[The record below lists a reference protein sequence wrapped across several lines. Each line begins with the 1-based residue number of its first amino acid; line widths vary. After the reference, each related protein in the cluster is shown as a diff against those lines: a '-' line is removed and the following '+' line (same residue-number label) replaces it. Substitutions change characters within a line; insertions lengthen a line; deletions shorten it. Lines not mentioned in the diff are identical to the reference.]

1 MTVQGVLN
9 SGRLTRSPN
18 IETVGLADVDHLLSV
33 FRYTGTDDAE
43 VVLEFTPR
51 CMAIDEGAPAGY
63 HLTSAYQPLA
73 HGFSSRSE
81 RHQILWAEG

>member
-9 SGRLTRSPN
+9 SGRLTRSPD
-18 IETVGLADVDHLLSV
+18 IETVGFADVDHLLSV

-43 VVLEFTPR
+43 VVLELAPR
-51 CMAIDEGAPAGY
+51 GMGIDEGAHAGY

-73 HGFSSRSE
+73 HGFSC
-81 RHQILWAEG
+81 